1 MPVAI
6 TATYFDPL
14 VVQADIMANMARRV
28 LRDMLISDKIVPHTS
43 LRVLAQNGLK
53 DKTYINQ

>member
-1 MPVAI
+1 M
-6 TATYFDPL
+6 
-14 VVQADIMANMARRV
+14 

-53 DKTYINQ
+53 DKTYISQ